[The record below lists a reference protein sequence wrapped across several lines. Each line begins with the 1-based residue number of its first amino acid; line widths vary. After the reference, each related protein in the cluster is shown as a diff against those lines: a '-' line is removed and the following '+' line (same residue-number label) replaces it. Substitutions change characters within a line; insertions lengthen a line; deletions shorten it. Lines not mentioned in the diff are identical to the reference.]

1 MCAGWCSCSGCG
13 ERQND
18 ARERENDGLLHGKLL
33 FDGWA
38 LALSSIFEAR
48 DTLSSPRMSE
58 SARLRSEAR
67 EELGHLLFEPCDA
80 FLERRGRRFDRF
92 RSKRVRVALFLL
104 AGAAR
109 YAHDELPLDHLAER
123 VL

>member
-1 MCAGWCSCSGCG
+1 MLGPKQFVVRGIMKAGGMASAFGGSFAIMDVYAA
-13 ERQND
+13 E
-18 ARERENDGLLHGKLL
+18 K
-33 FDGWA
+33 
-38 LALSSIFEAR
+38 IF
-48 DTLSSPRMSE
+48 
-58 SARLRSEAR
+58 
-67 EELGHLLFEPCDA
+67 G
-80 FLERRGRRFDRF
+80 RGRRFDRF